1 MKNIYIIFILFLG
14 FSAYPQGENDNWYF
28 GDKAAVNF
36 AGTPV
41 ALTNSAMSAPEAC
54 GSVSDA
60 QGNLLFYTDGM
71 TIWGSD
77 HNIMP
82 NGTGLTG
89 TVNSSQ
95 VLIIGEI
102 GNKDRYYVFTT
113 ADPYSNQSYTAYSVV
128 DMTLGGFGST
138 GQPLGDVDPAVK
150 NVPVLDNNGKPITT
164 GAVTAVPHANGNDF
178 WILIPTLTDLLAFQ
192 FDSAGLN
199 TAPVVNTLQIS
210 NIDGVMFVKASP
222 FVNTNAGFD
231 TLLAIGFT
239 MPVNGSTINFH
250 PFDSST
256 GAMVF
261 NFHVTVISGASN
273 SFSVEFS
280 HDGSI
285 AYCSSSMNAFPNN
298 VIVGVDILAV
308 FLNQSTG
315 SIFHNVISPNQNIE
329 LSHLQRAKDGEVYYT
344 ENGSGY
350 LGKID
355 NPMNTFNGFS
365 LDPTNVFLNGTFSSN
380 GLPQLFPKHPG
391 CVTDIILTA
400 TETNNNYTYQ
410 VSNSITTQTNY
421 SINSLNIDMKA
432 GNHILLLPG
441 TEVSLGSNYLAVIKD
456 CPASKP
462 SKMHYL
468 MPSTGVQNYVM
479 NIDDIIKATSEVK
492 VYPNPTSNVFNI
504 DIENGDIQKWELY
517 DLSGKLVLQ
526 GRESN
531 GSVAGLAKAT
541 YVLKISLKNNEVKTH
556 KLIVK

>member
-14 FSAYPQGENDNWYF
+14 FYAYPQGENDNWYF

-41 ALTNSAMSAPEAC
+41 ALTNSAMIAPEAC

-71 TIWGSD
+71 TIWDSD

-82 NGTGLTG
+82 NGTGLSG
-89 TVNSSQ
+89 TVNSAQ

-113 ADPYSNQSYTAYSVV
+113 ADSYNNQSYTAYSVV
-128 DMTLGGFGST
+128 DMTLGGLGST
-138 GQPLGDVDPAVK
+138 GQPLGDVDPAIK
-150 NVPVLDNNGKPITT
+150 NVPVLDNNGNPITT
-164 GAVTAVPHANGNDF
+164 GAVTAVPHSNGNDF

-192 FDSAGLN
+192 FDNTGLN
-199 TAPVVNTLQIS
+199 TTPVVNTLQNSSI
-210 NIDGVMFVKASP
+210 NGVMYVKASP
-222 FVNTNAGFD
+222 FLNTNAGFD

-239 MPVNGSTINFH
+239 MPVNGSTVDFH
-250 PFDSST
+250 RFDSSM
-256 GAMVF
+256 GSIVY
-261 NFHVTVISGASN
+261 NFPYSSVIFGSSN

-280 HDGSI
+280 QDGSI

-298 VIVGVDILAV
+298 VIVGVDILAMY
-308 FLNQSTG
+308 LNQAG
-315 SIFHNVISPNQNIE
+315 SGFTQVILPSNVKVGQ
-329 LSHLQRAKDGEVYYT
+329 LQRAKDSEVYYT
-344 ENGSGY
+344 EIGSGF

-355 NPMNTFNGFS
+355 NPTNTYNGFS
-365 LDPTNVFLNGTFSSN
+365 ANPTSVFLSGAVSSN

-391 CVTDIILTA
+391 CITDIILTA
-400 TETNNNYTYQ
+400 PETNNNYTYQ

-421 SINSLNIDMKA
+421 SINSLNIDMRA
-432 GNHILLLPG
+432 GNNILLLPD
-441 TEVSLGSNYLAVIKD
+441 TEIGFGSNYTASIEN

-462 SKMHYL
+462 SNMHYL
-468 MPSTGVQNYVM
+468 MPSTGVQNYVI
-479 NIDDIIKATSEVK
+479 NVNNIIKTSGEVK
-492 VYPNPTSNVFNI
+492 VYPNPTSNIFTI
-504 DIENGDIQKWELY
+504 DTENENIQKWELY

-541 YVLKISLKNNEVKTH
+541 YVLKVSMKNKEVKTH